1 MPPIKPTTV
10 FFVDAHV
17 AVRESLA
24 ALAVRRGMEV
34 GGQVGSLCEANRL
47 MARAADHTGL
57 RQVLVTESSMPDG
70 DGISL
75 VRMVRLRSPEMGVV
89 VLTMH
94 DNDNLLLEALDAG
107 ASAFVSKR
115 AGVAEVTAAIDG
127 AASHPHRFS
136 ASGLADVMRRGGA
149 DAPLLTRREHEVL
162 DHLVAGASAADTGA
176 RLNISTSTVKT
187 HAGKV
192 YGKLGVH
199 NRAGLA
205 MAAVRHGMV
214 RTVCAATERPASA

>member
-136 ASGLADVMRRGGA
+136 ASGLADVMRRGA
-149 DAPLLTRREHEVL
+149 RTHHCSP
-162 DHLVAGASAADTGA
+162 GASMKCSTTSWPVPQPPTPVRG
-176 RLNISTSTVKT
+176 STS
-187 HAGKV
+187 A
-192 YGKLGVH
+192 
-199 NRAGLA
+199 RQ
-205 MAAVRHGMV
+205 R
-214 RTVCAATERPASA
+214 